1 MAIADLFSTSFI
13 FSLLII
19 IVLLGVLYAYF
30 NYKLSEQ
37 DHKIN
42 SMFGLVRSMADEMS
56 YLRMLNSNNNNKN
69 INKDESVN
77 LEYATQLLS
86 NQNNNY
92 KDDEL
97 ISVSDNSK
105 EEDEEE
111 DEEDE
116 DEEEEDE
123 DEEDY
128 EDDDSQYSHD
138 SDSSNNNLN
147 INLSVNKDNNLLILE
162 EELNEIKTIHLE
174 EPIELN
180 CNFEAVELTFTS
192 VEQED
197 IVDPNKINLLEE
209 LHNEHSSSI
218 NISELGFKQ
227 DFKKLPLNKLRE
239 IIVEKGLIID
249 ASKLKKNEIL
259 KMLGEE

>member
-37 DHKIN
+37 DHKIS

-56 YLRMLNSNNNNKN
+56 YLRKLTNNNNN
-69 INKDESVN
+69 EQSIN
-77 LEYATQLLS
+77 LEYATQLL
-86 NQNNNY
+86 QPKHENN
-92 KDDEL
+92 DIEL
-97 ISVSDNSK
+97 ISVSD
-105 EEDEEE
+105 EDEDDEDDDYEDEDDECEDDEDEDDE

-116 DEEEEDE
+116 DEDTK
-123 DEEDY
+123 Y
-128 EDDDSQYSHD
+128 SDDNDND
-138 SDSSNNNLN
+138 INDNIEGGFNN
-147 INLSVNKDNNLLILE
+147 DNVLTLA

-180 CNFEAVELTFTS
+180 CNFEAVDLNFTS

-197 IVDPNKINLLEE
+197 LVDANKINFLEE
-209 LHNEHSSSI
+209 VHSENSNI
-218 NISELGFKQ
+218 NVSELSVKQ

-239 IIVEKGLIID
+239 VIVEKGLIVD

-259 KMLGEE
+259 KMLGEESSF